1 MDQWQLPSVSV
12 GQILGLLEKLDQVG
26 GKQDLYKLAS
36 EIHFELGEILKVVDA
51 AGMLKLVKAREGD
64 VILTPTGKNMVEGDI
79 HRRKKLF
86 LRQIKKIPIFQEII
100 SALKAE
106 EGKISRETFQEKFS
120 SRFAIPEADAIF
132 RTIIDWGR
140 YAELLSYSE
149 DEEKIC
155 LEVHD

>member
-1 MDQWQLPSVSV
+1 VDQWQLPSVSV

-36 EIHFELGEILKVVDA
+36 EIHFELGEILKVLE
-51 AGMLKLVKAREGD
+51 AGEMLKLVKAREGD
-64 VILTPTGKNMVEGDI
+64 VILTRTGKNMVEGDI
-79 HRRKKLF
+79 HRRKQLF
-86 LRQIKKIPIFQEII
+86 RRQIKKIPIFQEII

-106 EGKISRETFQEKFS
+106 EGKISRGTFQEKFS
-120 SRFAIPEADAIF
+120 SRFTPPEAEVIF

-149 DEEKIC
+149 DEGEIC
-155 LEVHD
+155 LETDD